1 VLGDGDRLLR
11 QSAVTQQVSWTDRC
25 YEAASRVELVGG
37 ASNLAPAQPHC
48 MVSGHDDEADRFLIL
63 AHIHKPP
70 RCEYQFPGSKCGV
83 QLAAPRLFGSLKG
96 SHLKTEENVLPR
108 EDWNRIQELFLEA
121 ANLPSSERAAFLD
134 GTCDG
139 NSELRMEVESLLRA
153 DSTGGSEVRAAIES
167 EVTSMLDGPSLV
179 DTRLGSYRLLKEIGR
194 GGMGTV
200 YLAERADGQF
210 QKQVAIKMVRPGM
223 DTEFILARFRRERQ
237 VLGRFD
243 HPNIGRL
250 LDGGTALLTS

>member
-1 VLGDGDRLLR
+1 MVRGHYDR
-11 QSAVTQQVSWTDRC
+11 
-25 YEAASRVELVGG
+25 
-37 ASNLAPAQPHC
+37 
-48 MVSGHDDEADRFLIL
+48 ADCFLIL
-63 AHIHKPP
+63 PHIHNPP

-153 DSTGGSEVRAAIES
+153 DSTGGAHGPAA
-167 EVTSMLDGPSLV
+167 LQ
-179 DTRLGSYRLLKEIGR
+179 
-194 GGMGTV
+194 
-200 YLAERADGQF
+200 AE
-210 QKQVAIKMVRPGM
+210 
-223 DTEFILARFRRERQ
+223 
-237 VLGRFD
+237 
-243 HPNIGRL
+243 
-250 LDGGTALLTS
+250 LTSLLYRPFLFETPL